1 MTDEK
6 DMLAEGEQDIKAAEA
21 EREEI
26 ADELTEEGGVA
37 ADNTATDDEAVDYE
51 AIVSAELAS
60 LSREFPEMRGISS
73 ITELE
78 NPIRY
83 AELRDLGLSPRE
95 AYLATSEK
103 HRRADNRRHLFSAVP
118 AGSGAP
124 SIGMS
129 RAELESARELFPSL
143 GDGELM
149 NLYKKVRA

>member
-6 DMLAEGEQDIKAAEA
+6 DMLAEGEQDIASAAKAEDIAEEHPDESDGTA
-21 EREEI
+21 ESM
-26 ADELTEEGGVA
+26 AGG
-37 ADNTATDDEAVDYE
+37 DDTVDYE
-51 AIVSAELAS
+51 AIISAELAS
-60 LSREFPEMRGISS
+60 LTREFPEMRGITS
-73 ITELE
+73 ITELD

-83 AELRDLGLSPRE
+83 AELRDLGLSPKE
-95 AYLATSEK
+95 AYLATSGNR
-103 HRRADNRRHLFSAVP
+103 RRADNRRHLFSAVP

-124 SIGMS
+124 NVGMS